1 MLSQLEYIGFN
12 WYCSQSLD
20 CYIFNEQRV
29 VFNIFRK
36 TQIYKGNIS
45 AVTVTEPKPKATVF
59 VRTVENQNQGF
70 LEPSEYD
77 FDVWRLC

>member
-1 MLSQLEYIGFN
+1 M
-12 WYCSQSLD
+12 
-20 CYIFNEQRV
+20 
-29 VFNIFRK
+29 FNIFRK

-77 FDVWRLC
+77 FDV